1 MLFPRRVS
9 AKLGRDLASLLPA
22 SPQVEWSGT
31 FIRDVCTQVS
41 LLGCQ
46 LPDLSPPLLIL
57 VVPEISAQQ
66 RKVLTNGPT
75 SLSSLPSTTSLPFL
89 NQIPTGHRTSTKP
102 SQVHHPALS
111 NRTLEFWLHFC
122 CSSVIPPG
130 RRSGAIAQELSVQ
143 TTNTKIPIPL
153 VTSCVTLGSYFTP
166 VCLNYEMRKTVPK
179 HRIVMQMRG
188 INALMQLR
196 AMANIPQELKR

>member
-1 MLFPRRVS
+1 MSAQKSPCWAVS
-9 AKLGRDLASLLPA
+9 S
-22 SPQVEWSGT
+22 
-31 FIRDVCTQVS
+31 
-41 LLGCQ
+41 
-46 LPDLSPPLLIL
+46 LIL
-57 VVPEISAQQ
+57 VP
-66 RKVLTNGPT
+66 
-75 SLSSLPSTTSLPFL
+75 LSSFWSSQRLVPNRERSSQMDPRACHRFPQPPVCPSSTKYS
-89 NQIPTGHRTSTKP
+89 PTGHRTSTKP